1 MLINKHTN
9 PKKKILIACLAGAL
23 LLVGAI
29 IITRQANLWPFPP
42 APQTTLTPATDEQK
56 KDGEQ
61 TKTDTIQDTSSKE
74 TTGGG
79 SDQPLPPV
87 TDEATNTSTV
97 IVDITSTSQDGT
109 IYKIGV
115 LIQAQLSSGQCNLTL
130 KKGTQIY
137 ASSVDIQALPST
149 STCKGFNVPLD
160 QLSAGIWIATVD
172 IDSGSINGTASREV
186 TVQ

>member
-1 MLINKHTN
+1 MHINKRTN
-9 PKKKILIACLAGAL
+9 PKKKILIACSIGAL
-23 LLVGAI
+23 LLIGAI
-29 IITRQANLWPFPP
+29 VVARQANMWPSSTT
-42 APQTTLTPATDEQK
+42 PQTTLTPATDEQK

-61 TKTDTIQDTSSKE
+61 TKTDTIQDTNSKE
-74 TTGGG
+74 TSGSG

-97 IVDITSTSQDGT
+97 LVDITSTSQDGT

-115 LIQAQLSSGQCNLTL
+115 LIQAQLSSGQCTLTL

-137 ASSVDIQALPST
+137 TSSVDIQALPST

-160 QLSAGIWIATVD
+160 QLSAGKWMATVNVV
-172 IDSGSINGTASREV
+172 SGSTNGTASREV
-186 TVQ
+186 VVQ